1 MELIS
6 ELLASVIFLMTRVF
20 AIIKLVCFFPIRTGL
35 IVINTWTELFRNA
48 IIFNV
53 NIVLRFISW
62 VFGLFFLP
70 ARVVSSIER
79 ERQLER
85 KLRRMQTEM
94 ESLEWNQKKLQERFQ
109 LAVKEC
115 KMMEM
120 LLAELEEEHDL
131 TIAKI
136 ENLEGKLRDQINE
149 NRRLKENQGKGYW
162 NLKNQN
168 IDNDR
173 KVDASLPPPTLPE
186 KSSYSES
193 EVSLQ
198 DLLSRKDIWK
208 DESKARTEL
217 MKLLKTGQ
225 KSAPSKPEPVSKDAV
240 VEVCEVLDHHR
251 EVAISRSIFS
261 AILSLIVGVTVW
273 EADDPCMPLVIA
285 LFAVVGMSLKSVLQ
299 FFFSIRNKPASD
311 AVALLSFNWFIL
323 GTLTYPTLPRV
334 APMLAPLVLRFVDQ
348 AIIRFG
354 LLSLV

>member
-6 ELLASVIFLMTRVF
+6 ELLTSVILLVTRVF
-20 AIIKLVCFFPIRTGL
+20 TIIKLVCLLPIRTGL

-62 VFGLFFLP
+62 MFGLFFLP
-70 ARVVSSIER
+70 ARFVSSIER

-85 KLRRMQTEM
+85 QLHRMQTEM

-109 LAVKEC
+109 MTVKEC

-136 ENLEGKLRDQINE
+136 EDLEGKLRDQINE
-149 NRRLKENQGKGYW
+149 NRRLKEIQGKRYW
-162 NLKNQN
+162 NSKNQDIN
-168 IDNDR
+168 NSQ
-173 KVDASLPPPTLPE
+173 KVNASIPPPTR
-186 KSSYSES
+186 KSSYSEP

-198 DLLSRKDIWK
+198 ELLTRKDIWK
-208 DESKARTEL
+208 DDSKARTEL
-217 MKLLKTGQ
+217 LKLLKTGQ
-225 KSAPSKPEPVSKDAV
+225 KSAPTKPEPVSKDAV
-240 VEVCEVLDHHR
+240 VEVSEVLDHR
-251 EVAISRSIFS
+251 RAVAISRSIFS

-273 EADDPCMPLVIA
+273 EADDPCMPLVVA
-285 LFAVVGMSLKSVLQ
+285 LFAVVGMSLKSVVQ

-334 APMLAPLVLRFVDQ
+334 APMLVPLVLRFVDQ